1 MNPEAL
7 QYSFDLFSKDG
18 YSGSI
23 EDYKSLI
30 STNDEALN
38 YSFNLFEK
46 DGYSGDLNSFKDI
59 TIGTD
64 EIKEPVIEGI
74 NTQEVEVEKE
84 LFNWKPSLSAEEY
97 EALPLMDKERANWEK
112 FKEIE
117 LNKQKE
123 EVVKSDVEA
132 DTKAFSSIEDIPEY
146 KGLSQDTTIDVDK
159 DGLYNIFIE
168 DENTVTKT
176 PIIGGSST
184 MAGGFG
190 SSVAQNKRKANKEDM
205 EVLLPTMDA
214 LQKEAFKN
222 LQDYGFSNK
231 NALGADTYTI
241 STEQH
246 AIIKN
251 RIYDKFVEKSGIPI
265 DKGSFDFLYNET
277 IVDNKDQVER
287 DYKSNRIR
295 PESTEVSP
303 EFKEMFVLEADKGK
317 SEVEL
322 TSDSLKAKQFE
333 ITKELNN
340 INNVLIPQAINRTVD
355 KDESSTKRNRQL
367 DDLNKRK
374 IELENDYKDLDKAIE
389 QNATSTKVI
398 GGWMPGD
405 PLSFQ
410 GKPRTYKKINEELNS
425 KFFNMQ
431 GRSEEST
438 KKLNKVSQNV
448 ENTAGVRA
456 QNLINENPALSQRE
470 AVEQLFNDELL
481 YLQQF
486 EADGRNSFVNLKFG
500 KAQLSGGNPM
510 GAKVLRALDANG
522 LKKNIDNSG
531 NIKISLYDLRAAGI
545 DSRNFEGYFD
555 ELANL
560 ISDKDLNAVKMY
572 NEEVDEV
579 TVAARTF
586 RNLAINNVDVGAIEK
601 PNGFVNLLQTGAVA
615 TLETLGMSKGEAEEF
630 LTGTTGGT
638 ARTQIDNLDRAIKTA
653 NNTPEIQASMGG
665 KIDLTEDQKENI
677 SMSMTEEV
685 TSGIG
690 GFVPDLMILGATGG
704 VMNAMGYAKLIS
716 KMSPMARFITGAVV
730 EEAKMQTILD
740 MKPGGGATFYTL
752 GAATSG
758 IGFKK
763 KFAWLDPLFQKVI
776 KAGPVGAIS
785 AEGAGV
791 AELAYES
798 FMGDKNFK
806 AEFDEM
812 YKDFSTVSRRAIV
825 NSMVFGLTGFTHVK
839 RGDFMTTQRKYEL
852 VSELKNEVNN
862 LMGQKLDF
870 VDGFSSELKVDKDGV
885 VIPDALKPKKQFKD
899 LSPKDQKKFA
909 EYTQRIQTLNQ
920 QIQAET
926 MYHKLDPNSK
936 NFEKDFDK
944 MITEPMNRAMKA
956 LVPNFEGVKVKFGRR
971 SDPKTPMFKKNFDSA
986 GNTAQYNPK
995 TKEMFFDLDAYT
1007 AGKPPHEF
1015 THVALN
1021 AYLEANPGMKLNFTK
1036 NLGKVFEGF
1045 DFGEFEGTELAKRIK
1060 ERYNIDLRTWK
1071 GKNLA
1076 AEEYL
1081 AFMGEFLADPK
1092 VYYSNPDLAST
1103 FMNQVRLEV
1112 KDFLVEAG
1120 LKTPNVKTAKDVVQL
1135 LGMIGEKTRMGG
1147 SFEVKMQ
1154 TLAKLDE
1161 IDVIGAE
1168 LVKANREAESKKVAS
1183 KDLTK
1188 ETEVVEEKVVVSKSN
1203 KEIADR
1209 NTEIEKKIIKAGD
1222 TRVRDI
1228 KDQELS
1234 AEIKKELSEN
1244 NIGKARQLANQA
1256 AKSAGAMALEP
1267 SKRVSAEE
1275 FRSGYEEQLA
1285 RLIETYKPVVDG
1297 KRIPFGAYMQKN
1309 LKRRYGQILQQAKR
1323 GKFEGQEKRLGQ
1335 ERAEGEKEFDIKSEE
1350 ATPEEAIIASEER
1363 KAKVTPKSKVTRDFP
1378 EIFTEDLKN
1387 EIDKGL
1393 LEIFEGEIPGVETKE
1408 FKSFITEASRGKL
1421 TNKVKKALGAG
1432 KNYEFSIKKM
1442 AEKMK
1447 ETLDPRFFVRLESQT
1462 KPENRIFTKP
1472 PRRLTKQAEI
1482 DAAMLNDKVY
1492 VENTAQGV
1500 NIYEFK
1506 DFTPKQLSDYILAPT
1521 ISPTTGAKS
1530 GLRGTRKTAFAEGLV
1545 DRLTRDATP
1554 QNLKRIGKEPR
1565 EIAEISKKMQVD
1577 PSTVMASK
1585 NISKKLENIAEDKI
1599 KNFAKSAKEILESA
1613 NIKRL
1618 KFITEEGKE
1627 VEETTR
1633 IMKNFIEDILPK
1645 YLPVR
1650 KIMNSGALSN
1660 FGDRGVGNPLLGSL
1674 RKLFNIK
1681 GTRNESHNLS
1691 KEQINAVD
1699 QMATG
1704 MGKFWDKIIKRNNPK
1719 YFESKEFQKEI
1730 KDNYDGFDLMID
1742 GLDRMIKAENY
1753 NPEVIQAIEAFFRN
1767 SSNSSTHPLRMASH
1781 ASGYEIYWKSSR
1793 RPEREHVLP
1802 ANQLGEIAFRTILDP
1817 KADTK
1822 ILKKLVKDN
1831 YFQILIN
1838 KFNDGKI
1845 GAAGYKAK
1853 MPEGYW
1859 ESWQEAIK
1867 TGDINKAWSVWSRY
1881 FNEKVNKQSA
1891 IINGKE
1897 TFGMNPNELIVV
1909 NKKGK
1914 LESLSDQLLI
1924 GEKEFGKDVL
1934 NPEIIAKQQEL
1945 IGKWSTRQ
1953 KGFLK
1958 PEQLREKLA
1967 VELDMLNAKRDAT
1980 LESMK
1985 VISEIKDPIFNMP
1998 EKMTNKMLVDKANTF
2013 DKALMASRILD
2024 KKIKKARVFDFDDT
2038 VARTNSKVFAERDGK
2053 RKVLTAEQFAEQ
2065 GKELVDAGW
2074 VMDFTDFNRVVEG
2087 KKGPLF
2093 ELMKKM
2099 KEAAG
2104 DRDMFILT
2112 ARAPESAPAIKEF
2125 LDAMGIN
2132 IPLENI
2138 TGLGNSTGRAKADW
2152 LVDKASEGYND
2163 FYFADDAPQNVK
2175 AVRDALEVLDVKSKT
2190 QQAYASKDLSRD
2202 FNNLIEEST
2211 GIGAEKV
2218 FSDVK
2223 AQVRGAKA
2231 KRQRFFIPPSAE
2243 DMLGLVYTTL
2253 GKGKKGEAHLKFYQE
2268 NLFDPYTRAM
2278 ENLSTDRV
2286 NLMADFKA
2294 LKKEL
2299 DVPKDLTKKTESGFT
2314 NEQAVRVHL
2323 WNKMGEKI
2331 PGLSKS
2337 DLKELNDIVEKNP
2350 KLQAFADQ
2358 ILSITKGDGYSVP
2371 KESWAVGTITTD
2383 LIDVLNTKKRG
2394 KYLET
2399 WKQNKDLIYSKE
2411 NLNKLEAAYGPKY
2424 RAALE
2429 NSLRRMES
2437 GSNRLGGGN
2446 RLSNQVLDYINNST
2460 GAIMFFNARSAVLQT
2475 ISAANFI
2482 NWGFNNPFR
2491 AGKAFA
2497 NQPQY
2502 WKDFVELMN
2511 SDYLKDRRNGLKLN
2525 INESEIANA
2534 AKTSGNKAKAALNY
2548 ILEKGYLPTK
2558 YADSFAI
2565 ASGGATFYRNRIN
2578 DLIKNEGKTEAE
2590 AKEIAMKEFRQVSEM
2605 SQQSSDPSK
2614 ISQQQSSDLGRVVLQ
2629 FANTPMQYA
2638 RIQKRA
2644 VQDIVNG
2651 RGDLKTN
2658 ISKIA
2663 YYGFLQNMLFNGL
2676 QQAVTSLGFGD
2687 EEMTDAEEKKLTRA
2701 VNGMLDSSL
2710 RGLGMAGVTA
2720 QVLKNLGIDIYDR
2733 SKRDRPEFTDS
2744 YKKLL
2749 EFSPA
2754 IKSKLGKF
2762 QSAAYP
2768 FDSKKR
2774 RAEVFEKGFSLDNPA
2789 YESMAKVITGTTNL
2803 PLDRLYSKINNLSA
2817 AMDED
2822 TETWQSIA
2830 MVLGWP
2836 EWQIKGKQNYVE
2848 APKTEEE
2855 KIKIK
2860 EERSKTRVKEA
2871 KGSTDYKTLKKLNKK
2886 EQIEM
2891 LIKLGYPKGKLR
2903 RSNFKEAEL
2912 IEEIIKRNK
2921 KKEQKNTGH
2930 HTQSSCNQKG
2940 EVVMTS
2946 PFYI

>member
-1 MNPEAL
+1 MSEFIPPVGAIVSEDKQLDFIPPTDAIV
-7 QYSFDLFSKDG
+7 SDG
-18 YSGSI
+18 
-23 EDYKSLI
+23 E
-30 STNDEALN
+30 
-38 YSFNLFEK
+38 
-46 DGYSGDLNSFKDI
+46 
-59 TIGTD
+59 
-64 EIKEPVIEGI
+64 EIKTEDVELVGEVVPTKEEITSEIEAFDW
-74 NTQEVEVEKE
+74 Q
-84 LFNWKPSLSAEEY
+84 PSMSAKEY

-117 LNKQKE
+117 FNKQKTNTLNIT
-123 EVVKSDVEA
+123 EA
-132 DTKAFSSIEDIPEY
+132 DVTADTDAFSSLEDIPEY
-146 KGLSQDTTIDVDK
+146 KGLSQVTTIKADE
-159 DGLYNIFIE
+159 DGFYNIFIE
-168 DENTVTKT
+168 DVATTIST
-176 PIIGGSST
+176 PSFPGEPSFTSDNKVI
-184 MAGGFG
+184 
-190 SSVAQNKRKANKEDM
+190 NKRKANKEDM
-205 EVLLPTMDA
+205 EVLLPVMDA
-214 LQKEAFKN
+214 LQKEAFIN
-222 LQDYGFSNK
+222 LQDYGFSNE
-231 NALGADTYTI
+231 NALGADTYNI

-246 AIIKN
+246 AIIKDS
-251 RIYDKFVEKSGIPI
+251 IYDKFVEKAGIPI

-277 IVDNKDQVER
+277 IADNKDQVER

-303 EFKEMFVLEADKGK
+303 EFKKIFTVEADKGK

-340 INNVLIPQAINRTVD
+340 INNVLIPQAVNRTVD

-367 DDLNKRK
+367 NDLNKRK

-410 GKPRTYKKINEELNS
+410 GKPRTYKEINEELNS

-438 KKLNKVSQNV
+438 KKLNKVSQDV

-486 EADGRNSFVNLKFG
+486 EADGRNSFVDLKFTPQ
-500 KAQLSGGNPM
+500 QLSGGNPM
-510 GAKVLRALDANG
+510 GAKVLRALDANR
-522 LKKNIDNSG
+522 LKKNIDDSG
-531 NIKISLYDLRAAGI
+531 NINISLYDLRAAGI

-601 PNGFVNLLQTGAVA
+601 PDGFVNLLQTGTVA
-615 TLETLGMSKGEAEEF
+615 TLETLGMNKGEAEEF
-630 LTGTTGGT
+630 LTGTTKGT

-665 KIDLTEDQKENI
+665 KIELTEDQKENI

-716 KMSPMARFITGAVV
+716 KMSPMAEFITGAVV
-730 EEAKMQTILD
+730 EEAKMQTILN

-752 GAATSG
+752 GAATGG
-758 IGFKK
+758 IKLKGA
-763 KFAWLDPLFQKVI
+763 FAWLNPFFQKVI
-776 KAGPVGAIS
+776 KAGPIGAIS

-839 RGDFMTTQRKYEL
+839 RGDFMTTQRKYE
-852 VSELKNEVNN
+852 VISELKNEVNN

-920 QIQAET
+920 EIQAQT
-926 MYHKLDPNSK
+926 MHHKLDPNSK

-944 MITEPMNRAMKA
+944 MITEPMNRAMKS

-1147 SFEVKMQ
+1147 RFEVKMQ

-1168 LVKANREAESKKVAS
+1168 LVKANREAEGKKVAS
-1183 KDLTK
+1183 KDLTEDIKVTDLKANVKSISK
-1188 ETEVVEEKVVVSKSN
+1188 ENVNKAKKTVQKLVEKADGDIDKNLTKTEKDIFN
-1203 KEIADR
+1203 KEIEFMSLDALGFRKDIGIPGKVKIPASEAISYANQFLPGILR
-1209 NTEIEKKIIKAGD
+1209 RYKKTDASGKTRQFSTLFYSNIKPKRQAFYGKQEKLSELGKQERLGD
-1222 TRVRDI
+1222 VDAEGREKRDI
-1228 KDQELS
+1228 V
-1234 AEIKKELSEN
+1234 
-1244 NIGKARQLANQA
+1244 
-1256 AKSAGAMALEP
+1256 
-1267 SKRVSAEE
+1267 SK
-1275 FRSGYEEQLA
+1275 
-1285 RLIETYKPVVDG
+1285 
-1297 KRIPFGAYMQKN
+1297 
-1309 LKRRYGQILQQAKR
+1309 
-1323 GKFEGQEKRLGQ
+1323 
-1335 ERAEGEKEFDIKSEE
+1335 E

-1442 AEKMK
+1442 AGKMK

-1462 KPENRIFTKP
+1462 KPENRVFTKP

-1482 DAAMLNDKVY
+1482 DAAMLNDRVY

-1554 QNLKRIGKEPR
+1554 QNLKRIGKETG

-1577 PSTVMASK
+1577 PSTIMASK
-1585 NISKKLENIAEDKI
+1585 DISRKLENISEKPI
-1599 KNFAKSAKEILESA
+1599 GNFAISAKKILKDAGIE
-1613 NIKRL
+1613 RL
-1618 KFITEEGKE
+1618 KFVTEEGKSIP
-1627 VEETTR
+1627 ETDR
-1633 IMKNFIEDILPK
+1633 IMGNFIENILPK
-1645 YLPVR
+1645 YLPIR
-1650 KIMNSGALSN
+1650 KIMGSGAISN
-1660 FGDRGVGNPLLGSL
+1660 YGEKAVGSITKGSIREKAVKKGRG
-1674 RKLFNIK
+1674 
-1681 GTRNESHNLS
+1681 NESHNMT
-1691 KEQINAVD
+1691 KKQIDAVNKS
-1699 QMATG
+1699 AEG
-1704 MGKFWDKIIKRNNPK
+1704 NGKYWDKVIKQSNIK
-1719 YFESKEFQKEI
+1719 YFESKEFQKEF
-1730 KDNYDGFDLMID
+1730 KDNYDGFDLVVD
-1742 GLDRMIKAENY
+1742 GLDKMIKAEKY
-1753 NPEVIQAIEAFFRN
+1753 NPEVIKAVEAFFRM
-1767 SSNSSTHPLRMASH
+1767 SSNSSSHPLRMSSM

-1793 RPEREHVLP
+1793 GPEREHVLP

-1881 FNEKVNKQSA
+1881 FNEKVNVKSA

-1914 LESLSDQLLI
+1914 LESLADQLLI
-1924 GEKEFGKDVL
+1924 GKKEFGRDVL

-1953 KGFLK
+1953 EGFSK

-1967 VELDMLNAKRDAT
+1967 IELDMLNSKRDAT

-1998 EKMTNKMLVDKANTF
+1998 EKITNKMLVEKTIVF
-2013 DKALMASRILD
+2013 DKALRLGNERS
-2024 KKIKKARVFDFDDT
+2024 KTIKKARVFDFDDT
-2038 VARTNSKVFAERDGK
+2038 IAKSKSKVFAERDGK
-2053 RKVLTAEQFAEQ
+2053 RKTLNAEQFAKQ
-2065 GKELVDAGW
+2065 GEELISEGW
-2074 VMDFTDFNRVVEG
+2074 KMDFTDFNKVVEG

-2093 ELMKKM
+2093 DLIKTM
-2099 KEAAG
+2099 KEAKG
-2104 DRDMFILT
+2104 ERDIFILT
-2112 ARAPESAPAIKEF
+2112 ARAPESQKAIYEF
-2125 LDAMGIN
+2125 MKAMGVE

-2138 TGLGNSTGRAKADW
+2138 TGLGRSEGKAKADW
-2152 LVDKASEGYND
+2152 IVGKASEGYND
-2163 FYFADDAPQNVK
+2163 FFFADDAKSNIK
-2175 AVRDALEVLDVKSKT
+2175 AVRDVLEQLDVKSQV

-2202 FNNLIEEST
+2202 FNNIIEEST

-2286 NLMADFKA
+2286 NLMSDFKA

-2299 DVPKDLTKKTESGFT
+2299 DVPKDLSKKTESGFT

-2323 WNKMGEKI
+2323 WNKMGETI

-2337 DLKELNDIVEKNP
+2337 DLKELNDIVEKSP

-2358 ILSITKGDGYSVP
+2358 ILSITKGDGYSTP

-2411 NLNKLEAAYGPKY
+2411 NLNKLETAYGPKY
-2424 RAALE
+2424 RTAIE

-2482 NWGFNNPFR
+2482 NWGFNNPYK

-2502 WKDFVELMN
+2502 WKDFTELMN

-2558 YADSFAI
+2558 FADSFAI

-2644 VQDIVNG
+2644 VQDIANG

-2658 ISKIA
+2658 ISKVI

-2687 EEMTDAEEKKLTRA
+2687 EEMTDAEEKKLKMA
-2701 VNGMLDSSL
+2701 ANGMLDSSL
-2710 RGLGMAGVTA
+2710 RGLGMAGVTV

-2774 RAEVFEKGFSLDNPA
+2774 RDEVFEKGFSLDNPA

-2803 PLDRLYSKINNLSA
+2803 PLDRLYSKVNNLSA
-2817 AMDED
+2817 AMDEEN
-2822 TETWQSIA
+2822 ETWQSIA

-2848 APKTEEE
+2848 AS
-2855 KIKIK
+2855 
-2860 EERSKTRVKEA
+2860 SKR
-2871 KGSTDYKTLKKLNKK
+2871 
-2886 EQIEM
+2886 
-2891 LIKLGYPKGKLR
+2891 
-2903 RSNFKEAEL
+2903 
-2912 IEEIIKRNK
+2912 
-2921 KKEQKNTGH
+2921 KNT
-2930 HTQSSCNQKG
+2930 SSFG
-2940 EVVMTS
+2940 GS
-2946 PFYI
+2946 SFSGSSF

>member
-1 MNPEAL
+1 MSEFIPPAGAIVSEDKQLDFIPPTDAIV
-7 QYSFDLFSKDG
+7 SDG
-18 YSGSI
+18 
-23 EDYKSLI
+23 E
-30 STNDEALN
+30 
-38 YSFNLFEK
+38 
-46 DGYSGDLNSFKDI
+46 
-59 TIGTD
+59 
-64 EIKEPVIEGI
+64 EIKTDDVELVGEVVPTKEEITSEIEAFDW
-74 NTQEVEVEKE
+74 Q
-84 LFNWKPSLSAEEY
+84 PSMSAKEY

-117 LNKQKE
+117 LKKQE
-123 EVVKSDVEA
+123 IEIVEPDVTA
-132 DTKAFSSIEDIPEY
+132 DTDAFSSLEDIPEY
-146 KGLSQDTTIDVDK
+146 KGLSQDVLNLDVDE
-159 DGLYNIFIE
+159 DGLYDVFIE
-168 DENTVTKT
+168 DENTIINT

-184 MAGGFG
+184 MVGGFG
-190 SSVAQNKRKANKEDM
+190 SSVTQNKRKANKEEM
-205 EVLLPTMDA
+205 EVLLPVMDA

-222 LQDYGFSNK
+222 LQDYGFSNE
-231 NALGADTYTI
+231 NALGSDTYTI

-246 AIIKN
+246 AII
-251 RIYDKFVEKSGIPI
+251 RDSIYDKFVEKAGIPI

-303 EFKEMFVLEADKGK
+303 EFKEIFVLEADKGK

-389 QNATSTKVI
+389 KNATSTKVV

-410 GKPRTYKKINEELNS
+410 GKPRTYKEINEELNS

-438 KKLNKVSQNV
+438 KKLNKVSQDV

-486 EADGRNSFVNLKFG
+486 EADGRNSFVNLKFTPQ
-500 KAQLSGGNPM
+500 QLSGGNPM

-522 LKKNIDNSG
+522 LKDNIDNNG
-531 NIKISLYDLRAAGI
+531 NINISLYDLRAAGV

-601 PNGFVNLLQTGAVA
+601 PDAGINLLQTGGVA
-615 TLETLGMSKGEAEEF
+615 ILETLGMNKSEAEEF
-630 LTGTTGGT
+630 LTGTTEGT

-665 KIDLTEDQKENI
+665 KIELTEDQKENI

-763 KFAWLDPLFQKVI
+763 RFKWLDPLFQKVI
-776 KAGPVGAIS
+776 KAGPIGAIS
-785 AEGAGV
+785 AEGAGI

-812 YKDFSTVSRRAIV
+812 YKDFDTAFRRGIV

-909 EYTQRIQTLNQ
+909 EYTQRIQSLNQ
-920 QIQAET
+920 QIQVET

-936 NFEKDFDK
+936 NFEQDFDK

-986 GNTAQYNPK
+986 ENTAQYNPK

-1045 DFGEFEGTELAKRIK
+1045 NFGEYEGTELAKRIK

-1092 VYYSNPDLAST
+1092 VYYTNPDLAST
-1103 FMNQVRLEV
+1103 FMNEVRLEV

-1135 LGMIGEKTRMGG
+1135 LGRIGSETRMGG
-1147 SFEVKMQ
+1147 RFEVKMQ

-1168 LVKANREAESKKVAS
+1168 LVKANREAEGKKVAS

-1188 ETEVVEEKVVVSKSN
+1188 EAVVSKSN

-1222 TRVRDI
+1222 SRVRDI

-1335 ERAEGEKEFDIKSEE
+1335 DRAEGEKEFDIKSEE
-1350 ATPEEAIIASEER
+1350 ATPEEAIIASEEG

-1393 LEIFEGEIPGVETKE
+1393 LEIFEGELPGVETKE

-1472 PRRLTKQAEI
+1472 PRRLTKQSEI
-1482 DAAMLNDKVY
+1482 DAAMLSDRVY

-1554 QNLKRIGKEPR
+1554 QNLKRIGKETG

-1577 PSTVMASK
+1577 PSTTMAS
-1585 NISKKLENIAEDKI
+1585 I
-1599 KNFAKSAKEILESA
+1599 
-1613 NIKRL
+1613 
-1618 KFITEEGKE
+1618 
-1627 VEETTR
+1627 
-1633 IMKNFIEDILPK
+1633 
-1645 YLPVR
+1645 
-1650 KIMNSGALSN
+1650 
-1660 FGDRGVGNPLLGSL
+1660 
-1674 RKLFNIK
+1674 
-1681 GTRNESHNLS
+1681 
-1691 KEQINAVD
+1691 
-1699 QMATG
+1699 
-1704 MGKFWDKIIKRNNPK
+1704 
-1719 YFESKEFQKEI
+1719 
-1730 KDNYDGFDLMID
+1730 
-1742 GLDRMIKAENY
+1742 
-1753 NPEVIQAIEAFFRN
+1753 
-1767 SSNSSTHPLRMASH
+1767 
-1781 ASGYEIYWKSSR
+1781 
-1793 RPEREHVLP
+1793 
-1802 ANQLGEIAFRTILDP
+1802 
-1817 KADTK
+1817 
-1822 ILKKLVKDN
+1822 
-1831 YFQILIN
+1831 
-1838 KFNDGKI
+1838 
-1845 GAAGYKAK
+1845 
-1853 MPEGYW
+1853 
-1859 ESWQEAIK
+1859 
-1867 TGDINKAWSVWSRY
+1867 
-1881 FNEKVNKQSA
+1881 
-1891 IINGKE
+1891 
-1897 TFGMNPNELIVV
+1897 
-1909 NKKGK
+1909 
-1914 LESLSDQLLI
+1914 
-1924 GEKEFGKDVL
+1924 
-1934 NPEIIAKQQEL
+1934 
-1945 IGKWSTRQ
+1945 
-1953 KGFLK
+1953 
-1958 PEQLREKLA
+1958 
-1967 VELDMLNAKRDAT
+1967 
-1980 LESMK
+1980 
-1985 VISEIKDPIFNMP
+1985 
-1998 EKMTNKMLVDKANTF
+1998 
-2013 DKALMASRILD
+2013 
-2024 KKIKKARVFDFDDT
+2024 
-2038 VARTNSKVFAERDGK
+2038 
-2053 RKVLTAEQFAEQ
+2053 
-2065 GKELVDAGW
+2065 
-2074 VMDFTDFNRVVEG
+2074 
-2087 KKGPLF
+2087 
-2093 ELMKKM
+2093 
-2099 KEAAG
+2099 
-2104 DRDMFILT
+2104 
-2112 ARAPESAPAIKEF
+2112 
-2125 LDAMGIN
+2125 
-2132 IPLENI
+2132 
-2138 TGLGNSTGRAKADW
+2138 
-2152 LVDKASEGYND
+2152 
-2163 FYFADDAPQNVK
+2163 
-2175 AVRDALEVLDVKSKT
+2175 
-2190 QQAYASKDLSRD
+2190 
-2202 FNNLIEEST
+2202 
-2211 GIGAEKV
+2211 
-2218 FSDVK
+2218 
-2223 AQVRGAKA
+2223 
-2231 KRQRFFIPPSAE
+2231 
-2243 DMLGLVYTTL
+2243 
-2253 GKGKKGEAHLKFYQE
+2253 
-2268 NLFDPYTRAM
+2268 
-2278 ENLSTDRV
+2278 
-2286 NLMADFKA
+2286 
-2294 LKKEL
+2294 
-2299 DVPKDLTKKTESGFT
+2299 DLTKS
-2314 NEQAVRVHL
+2314 
-2323 WNKMGEKI
+2323 
-2331 PGLSKS
+2331 
-2337 DLKELNDIVEKNP
+2337 
-2350 KLQAFADQ
+2350 
-2358 ILSITKGDGYSVP
+2358 
-2371 KESWAVGTITTD
+2371 
-2383 LIDVLNTKKRG
+2383 
-2394 KYLET
+2394 
-2399 WKQNKDLIYSKE
+2399 
-2411 NLNKLEAAYGPKY
+2411 
-2424 RAALE
+2424 
-2429 NSLRRMES
+2429 
-2437 GSNRLGGGN
+2437 
-2446 RLSNQVLDYINNST
+2446 
-2460 GAIMFFNARSAVLQT
+2460 
-2475 ISAANFI
+2475 
-2482 NWGFNNPFR
+2482 
-2491 AGKAFA
+2491 
-2497 NQPQY
+2497 
-2502 WKDFVELMN
+2502 
-2511 SDYLKDRRNGLKLN
+2511 
-2525 INESEIANA
+2525 
-2534 AKTSGNKAKAALNY
+2534 
-2548 ILEKGYLPTK
+2548 LEKAYK
-2558 YADSFAI
+2558 Q
-2565 ASGGATFYRNRIN
+2565 
-2578 DLIKNEGKTEAE
+2578 IKN
-2590 AKEIAMKEFRQVSEM
+2590 
-2605 SQQSSDPSK
+2605 
-2614 ISQQQSSDLGRVVLQ
+2614 
-2629 FANTPMQYA
+2629 
-2638 RIQKRA
+2638 
-2644 VQDIVNG
+2644 
-2651 RGDLKTN
+2651 
-2658 ISKIA
+2658 
-2663 YYGFLQNMLFNGL
+2663 
-2676 QQAVTSLGFGD
+2676 
-2687 EEMTDAEEKKLTRA
+2687 
-2701 VNGMLDSSL
+2701 
-2710 RGLGMAGVTA
+2710 
-2720 QVLKNLGIDIYDR
+2720 
-2733 SKRDRPEFTDS
+2733 
-2744 YKKLL
+2744 
-2749 EFSPA
+2749 
-2754 IKSKLGKF
+2754 
-2762 QSAAYP
+2762 
-2768 FDSKKR
+2768 
-2774 RAEVFEKGFSLDNPA
+2774 
-2789 YESMAKVITGTTNL
+2789 TG
-2803 PLDRLYSKINNLSA
+2803 
-2817 AMDED
+2817 
-2822 TETWQSIA
+2822 
-2830 MVLGWP
+2830 
-2836 EWQIKGKQNYVE
+2836 
-2848 APKTEEE
+2848 
-2855 KIKIK
+2855 
-2860 EERSKTRVKEA
+2860 
-2871 KGSTDYKTLKKLNKK
+2871 KLNKK
-2886 EQIEM
+2886 ELLKGITKEWEIKAIED
-2891 LIKLGYPKGKLR
+2891 LNESRFKVAIDNDIIKLSDLKKLTQLDLEGDLRFFNEAALETIALKEDISIPKARERYMG
-2903 RSNFKEAEL
+2903 
-2912 IEEIIKRNK
+2912 EEISLRLR
-2921 KKEQKNTGH
+2921 ETR
-2930 HTQSSCNQKG
+2930 HTLWGCG
-2940 EVVMTS
+2940 MRFTAV
-2946 PFYI
+2946 

>member
-1 MNPEAL
+1 MTPEEKLTVEEFAQVIRNKYNDYNDVEDSVL
-7 QYSFDLFSKDG
+7 VNKILEKYPYYSERVETP
-18 YSGSI
+18 I
-23 EDYKSLI
+23 I
-30 STNDEALN
+30 
-38 YSFNLFEK
+38 
-46 DGYSGDLNSFKDI
+46 KDI
-59 TIGTD
+59 EKTEVVAEDAVSVGEVVPTKE
-64 EIKEPVIEGI
+64 EITSEIEAFDW
-74 NTQEVEVEKE
+74 Q
-84 LFNWKPSLSAEEY
+84 PSMSAKEY

-117 LNKQKE
+117 LKKQE
-123 EVVKSDVEA
+123 IEIVESDVTA
-132 DTKAFSSIEDIPEY
+132 DTDAFSSLEDIPKYE
-146 KGLSQDTTIDVDK
+146 GLTQDTTIEVDK
-159 DGLYNIFIE
+159 DGLYDVFIE
-168 DENTVTKT
+168 DENTTTNT
-176 PIIGGSST
+176 PIVGGSST
-184 MAGGFG
+184 MVGGFG
-190 SSVAQNKRKANKEDM
+190 SSVAQNKRKANKDDM

-214 LQKEAFKN
+214 LQKKAFKN
-222 LQDYGFSNK
+222 LQDYGFSNE
-231 NALGADTYTI
+231 NALGADNYTI

-246 AIIKN
+246 AIIKDS
-251 RIYDKFVEKSGIPI
+251 IYDKFVEKAGIPI
-265 DKGSFDFLYNET
+265 TKSSFDFLYNKT

-333 ITKELNN
+333 ITKELNK
-340 INNVLIPQAINRTVD
+340 INNVLIPQAINRAVD

-367 DDLNKRK
+367 DDLNNRK

-410 GKPRTYKKINEELNS
+410 GKPRTYKEINEELNS

-431 GRSEEST
+431 GRSKEST
-438 KKLNKVSQNV
+438 KKLNKVSQDV

-486 EADGRNSFVNLKFG
+486 EADGRNSFVNLKFEP
-500 KAQLSGGNPM
+500 AQLSGGNPM

-522 LKKNIDNSG
+522 LKDNIDNNG
-531 NIKISLYDLRAAGI
+531 NINISLYDLRAAGI

-601 PNGFVNLLQTGAVA
+601 PDAGINLLQTGGVA
-615 TLETLGMSKGEAEEF
+615 ILETLGMDKGEAEEF
-630 LTGTTGGT
+630 LTGTTEGT

-665 KIDLTEDQKENI
+665 KIELTEDQKENI
-677 SMSMTEEV
+677 STSMTEEV

-763 KFAWLDPLFQKVI
+763 KFKWLDPLFQKVV
-776 KAGPVGAIS
+776 KAGPIGAIS

-806 AEFDEM
+806 DEFDEM

-839 RGDFMTTQRKYEL
+839 RSDFMTTQRKYEV

-870 VDGFSSELKVDKDGV
+870 VDGPSSELKLDKDGV

-936 NFEKDFDK
+936 NFEQDFDK
-944 MITEPMNRAMKA
+944 MITEPMNRAMKT

-986 GNTAQYNPK
+986 ENTAQYNPK

-1045 DFGEFEGTELAKRIK
+1045 DFGEYEGTELAKRIK

-1147 SFEVKMQ
+1147 RFEVKMQ

-1168 LVKANREAESKKVAS
+1168 LVKANREAEGKKVAS

-1188 ETEVVEEKVVVSKSN
+1188 ETEVVEEKVTVISKDSKKASN
-1203 KEIADR
+1203 KNKD
-1209 NTEIEKKIIKAGD
+1209 IEKKVIDQGSGQLRIREIKDPKFKKQIKEELTDNNKTMIEVRARRAANNPRIKAL
-1222 TRVRDI
+1222 
-1228 KDQELS
+1228 QE
-1234 AEIKKELSEN
+1234 
-1244 NIGKARQLANQA
+1244 
-1256 AKSAGAMALEP
+1256 
-1267 SKRVSAEE
+1267 SKRVSEDQ
-1275 FRSGYEEQLA
+1275 FKSGFNEVFSEYLE
-1285 RLIETYKPVVDG
+1285 RYKPIVDG
-1297 KRIPFGAYMQKN
+1297 KRIPFGAYMNKALTFQFN
-1309 LKRRYGQILQQAKR
+1309 NILKQAKR
-1323 GKFEGQEKRLGQ
+1323 GQFEGPEVRLQ
-1335 ERAEGEKEFDIKSEE
+1335 QPTKEGEIRFDTESKDLN
-1350 ATPEEAIIASEER
+1350 PEDALIASEEG

-1387 EIDKGL
+1387 EIDISL
-1393 LEIFEGEIPGVETKE
+1393 LKIFTGDIPGVESKE
-1408 FKSFITEASRGKL
+1408 FKSFITGAARGEL
-1421 TNKVKKALGAG
+1421 TNKIKKALGGG
-1432 KNYEFSIKKM
+1432 KNYEFSVKKM

-1447 ETLDPRFFVRLESQT
+1447 ETLDPRFFVRLESQ
-1462 KPENRIFTKP
+1462 KNPENRIFTKP
-1472 PRRLTKQAEI
+1472 PVRLTKNTDIIKA
-1482 DAAMLNDKVY
+1482 LLKDKVY
-1492 VENTAQGV
+1492 VENLEQGA

-1521 ISPTTGAKS
+1521 INPKTGAKS

-1554 QNLKRIGKEPR
+1554 QNLKRIGKETG

-1577 PSTVMASK
+1577 PSTIMASK
-1585 NISKKLENIAEDKI
+1585 DLTVDFIKRTGLKDYNLEKLEKD
-1599 KNFAKSAKEILESA
+1599 
-1613 NIKRL
+1613 L
-1618 KFITEEGKE
+1618 KLITSGKKVVLPKE
-1627 VEETTR
+1627 VE
-1633 IMKNFIEDILPK
+1633 NFLIDYNRKSMRAASQTNPTFKSEVKKLKDLEFKGEKINPEEILIDEIGKGVWSQTKKDGKKIYEEYDLGRIEDQLEMALDFASVFPKDFLTGSNLLQTFWMGTRTTADRVKTIAEGTSETPK
-1645 YLPVR
+1645 Y
-1650 KIMNSGALSN
+1650 
-1660 FGDRGVGNPLLGSL
+1660 
-1674 RKLFNIK
+1674 IK
-1681 GTRNESHNLS
+1681 GTKIEIGEVKSVQDQYKKIKKAQGSGKESKFFKNLLTNFKKEGVQKSALKKAMEKASTDAEKIEILQKAINKGDNKLKSDLYYAIESAKQEWVYSSKDKNEFIKRARFIYQGASSNTNLILGS
-1691 KEQINAVD
+1691 ARQFVPIEAVYFKPGEKFSFEKLKLEHLKSSLKQSMDAATAVIEGRFIDQGRDIMSDYKGIISEKKYLDIIDKIGGTTNTSGLARMTADLNNLKNYRTVESGFKE
-1699 QMATG
+1699 TLY
-1704 MGKFWDKIIKRNNPK
+1704 DKIIK
-1719 YFESKEFQKEI
+1719 ETAKEI
-1730 KDNYDGFDLMID
+1730 NEKSSELENSFISDLVAKYIAEPTPSNEIILKSKIKDKVNLRK
-1742 GLDRMIKAENY
+1742 LK
-1753 NPEVIQAIEAFFRN
+1753 IQNKSVVEEA
-1767 SSNSSTHPLRMASH
+1767 SMASKDL
-1781 ASGYEIYWKSSR
+1781 AQSEMLNELNKR
-1793 RPEREHVLP
+1793 DK
-1802 ANQLGEIAFRTILDP
+1802 AFRLANERD
-1817 KADTK
+1817 
-1822 ILKKLVKDN
+1822 
-1831 YFQILIN
+1831 
-1838 KFNDGKI
+1838 
-1845 GAAGYKAK
+1845 
-1853 MPEGYW
+1853 
-1859 ESWQEAIK
+1859 K
-1867 TGDINKAWSVWSRY
+1867 T
-1881 FNEKVNKQSA
+1881 
-1891 IINGKE
+1891 
-1897 TFGMNPNELIVV
+1897 
-1909 NKKGK
+1909 
-1914 LESLSDQLLI
+1914 
-1924 GEKEFGKDVL
+1924 
-1934 NPEIIAKQQEL
+1934 
-1945 IGKWSTRQ
+1945 
-1953 KGFLK
+1953 
-1958 PEQLREKLA
+1958 
-1967 VELDMLNAKRDAT
+1967 
-1980 LESMK
+1980 
-1985 VISEIKDPIFNMP
+1985 
-1998 EKMTNKMLVDKANTF
+1998 
-2013 DKALMASRILD
+2013 
-2024 KKIKKARVFDFDDT
+2024 IKKARVFDFDDT
-2038 VARTNSKVFAERDGK
+2038 IARSKSKVFAERDGK
-2053 RKVLTAEQFAEQ
+2053 RKTLTAEEFAKQ
-2065 GKELVDAGW
+2065 GEELISEGW
-2074 VMDFTDFNRVVEG
+2074 KMDFTDFNKVVEG

-2093 ELMKKM
+2093 DLIKTM
-2099 KEAAG
+2099 KEAKG
-2104 DRDMFILT
+2104 ERDIFILT
-2112 ARAPESAPAIKEF
+2112 ARAPESQKAIYEF
-2125 LDAMGIN
+2125 MKAMGVE

-2138 TGLGNSTGRAKADW
+2138 TGLGKSSGQAKADW
-2152 LVDKASEGYND
+2152 IIDKASEGYND
-2163 FYFADDAPQNVK
+2163 FFFADDAKSNVK
-2175 AVRDALEVLDVKSKT
+2175 AVRDVLEQLDVKSQT

-2202 FNNLIEEST
+2202 FNDLIEEST
-2211 GIGAEKV
+2211 GIGAEKI

-2331 PGLSKS
+2331 PGLSKT
-2337 DLKELNDIVEKNP
+2337 DLKELNDIVKSNS
-2350 KLQAFADQ
+2350 KLEAFADQ
-2358 ILSITKGDGYSVP
+2358 ILSITKGDGYSTP
-2371 KESWAVGTITTD
+2371 KENWAIGTITTD

-2437 GSNRLGGGN
+2437 GSNRISGGN

-2482 NWGFNNPFR
+2482 NWGFNNPYK

-2502 WKDFVELMN
+2502 WKDFKELMN

-2558 YADSFAI
+2558 FADSFAI

-2644 VQDIVNG
+2644 AQDIANG

-2687 EEMTDAEEKKLTRA
+2687 EEMTDDEEKKLIKA
-2701 VNGMLDSSL
+2701 ANGMLDSSL
-2710 RGLGMAGVTA
+2710 RGLGMAGVTV

-2803 PLDRLYSKINNLSA
+2803 PLDRLYSKVNNLSA
-2817 AMDED
+2817 AMDE
-2822 TETWQSIA
+2822 ENEAWQSIA

-2848 APKTEEE
+2848 ST
-2855 KIKIK
+2855 
-2860 EERSKTRVKEA
+2860 EA
-2871 KGSTDYKTLKKLNKK
+2871 KKKNSSFGGSSFS
-2886 EQIEM
+2886 
-2891 LIKLGYPKGKLR
+2891 G
-2903 RSNFKEAEL
+2903 
-2912 IEEIIKRNK
+2912 
-2921 KKEQKNTGH
+2921 
-2930 HTQSSCNQKG
+2930 SS
-2940 EVVMTS
+2940 
-2946 PFYI
+2946 F

>member
-59 TIGTD
+59 TIGTG
-64 EIKEPVIEGI
+64 EIKEPV
-74 NTQEVEVEKE
+74 VEKE

-117 LNKQKE
+117 LNNQKE
-123 EVVKSDVEA
+123 EVVKSDVTA
-132 DTKAFSSIEDIPEY
+132 DTKAFSSLEDIPEY
-146 KGLSQDTTIDVDK
+146 EGLTQDTTLEVDK
-159 DGLYNIFIE
+159 DGLYDIFIE
-168 DENTVTKT
+168 DESASIYTDRGPGRYGQDFGV
-176 PIIGGSST
+176 ST
-184 MAGGFG
+184 
-190 SSVAQNKRKANKEDM
+190 SQNKRKANKEEM
-205 EVLLPTMDA
+205 EVLLPVMDA

-222 LQDYGFSNK
+222 LQDYGFSNE
-231 NALGADTYTI
+231 NALGSDTYTI

-246 AIIKN
+246 AIIKD
-251 RIYDKFVEKSGIPI
+251 RIYDKFVEKAGIPI

-303 EFKEMFVLEADKGK
+303 EFKELFVLEADKGK

-340 INNVLIPQAINRTVD
+340 INNVLIPQAVNRTVD

-374 IELENDYKDLDKAIE
+374 IELENDYKNLDKAIE

-410 GKPRTYKKINEELNS
+410 GKPRTYKEINEELNS

-438 KKLNKVSQNV
+438 KKLNKVSQDV

-470 AVEQLFNDELL
+470 AVEQLFNNELL

-486 EADGRNSFVNLKFG
+486 EADGRNSFVDLKFTPE
-500 KAQLSGGNPM
+500 QLSGGNPM

-522 LKKNIDNSG
+522 LKKNIDDSG
-531 NIKISLYDLRAAGI
+531 NINISLYDLRAAGI

-601 PNGFVNLLQTGAVA
+601 PDGFVNLLQTGAVA
-615 TLETLGMSKGEAEEF
+615 TLETLGMNKSEAEEF
-630 LTGTTGGT
+630 LTGTTEGT

-665 KIDLTEDQKENI
+665 KIELTEDQKENI

-758 IGFKK
+758 IKLKGA
-763 KFAWLDPLFQKVI
+763 FAWLDPLFQKVI
-776 KAGPVGAIS
+776 KAGPIGAIS

-839 RGDFMTTQRKYEL
+839 RGDFMTTQRKYE
-852 VSELKNEVNN
+852 VISELKNEVNN

-870 VDGFSSELKVDKDGV
+870 VDGFSSELKLDKDGV

-920 QIQAET
+920 EIQAQT
-926 MYHKLDPNSK
+926 MHHKLDPNSK

-956 LVPNFEGVKVKFGRR
+956 IVPNFEGVKVKFGRR

-1045 DFGEFEGTELAKRIK
+1045 NFGEFEGTELAKRIK

-1092 VYYSNPDLAST
+1092 VYYTNPDLAST

-1188 ETEVVEEKVVVSKSN
+1188 EPVVSKSN
-1203 KEIADR
+1203 KEIADA
-1209 NTEIEKKIIKAGD
+1209 NLNIEKEIKDKAKLPVGN
-1222 TRVRDI
+1222 RVRDI
-1228 KDQELS
+1228 KDPVLRQ
-1234 AEIKKELSEN
+1234 EIKDKLEEN
-1244 NIGKARQLANQA
+1244 NRGAVNAA
-1256 AKSAGAMALEP
+1256 AKKAANNPKILALEK
-1267 SKRVSAEE
+1267 SKRVSENE
-1275 FRSGYEEQLA
+1275 FKSGFNEQLA
-1285 RLIETYKPVVDG
+1285 KLIDTYKPVIEQNG
-1297 KRIPFGAYMQKN
+1297 KIKEVPFGAYMQKN
-1309 LKRRYGQILQQAKR
+1309 LKRRFNQILIQAKK
-1323 GKFEGQEKRLGQ
+1323 GEFKGQSKRLGQ
-1335 ERAEGEKEFDIKSEE
+1335 DKVEGEKEFDIKSEE
-1350 ATPEEAIIASEER
+1350 ATPEEALIASEER

-1421 TNKVKKALGAG
+1421 TSKVKKALGAG

-1554 QNLKRIGKEPR
+1554 QNLKRVGKEPR

-1577 PSTVMASK
+1577 PSTIMASK
-1585 NISKKLENIAEDKI
+1585 DLKRR
-1599 KNFAKSAKEILESA
+1599 AKELKAASKFTVNVDKDGLPLFTPNLVSNTRKEIVKTKSGEEYINPKDTGKTYRTRDFKQKLPKEIAAFEGETVLEGVVRLA
-1613 NIKRL
+1613 N
-1618 KFITEEGKE
+1618 E
-1627 VEETTR
+1627 
-1633 IMKNFIEDILPK
+1633 FIEKNPEFYGAIRDSTTAGVERGLLSTK
-1645 YLPVR
+1645 KVFDKLVDPVR
-1650 KIMNSGALSN
+1650 GTDQLGKRYPYTEKGGLARRKFLKDLKDPNYVKNQFKQTEN
-1660 FGDRGVGNPLLGSL
+1660 FLEF
-1674 RKLFNIK
+1674 FNRI
-1681 GTRNESHNLS
+1681 ESHL
-1691 KEQINAVD
+1691 KEKPNDAW
-1699 QMATG
+1699 
-1704 MGKFWDKIIKRNNPK
+1704 F
-1719 YFESKEFQKEI
+1719 
-1730 KDNYDGFDLMID
+1730 FD
-1742 GLDRMIKAENY
+1742 A
-1753 NPEVIQAIEAFFRN
+1753 
-1767 SSNSSTHPLRMASH
+1767 
-1781 ASGYEIYWKSSR
+1781 
-1793 RPEREHVLP
+1793 
-1802 ANQLGEIAFRTILDP
+1802 
-1817 KADTK
+1817 
-1822 ILKKLVKDN
+1822 LVKDAQN
-1831 YFQILIN
+1831 NQNAIFRYSAPIL
-1838 KFNDGKI
+1838 F
-1845 GAAGYKAK
+1845 
-1853 MPEGYW
+1853 MH
-1859 ESWQEAIK
+1859 
-1867 TGDINKAWSVWSRY
+1867 T
-1881 FNEKVNKQSA
+1881 
-1891 IINGKE
+1891 
-1897 TFGMNPNELIVV
+1897 
-1909 NKKGK
+1909 NKKGEIVVGEKLREEHSTPQNNIGTILLDAAIKGEMKNIKPLIESMLMQGGLTRVDDLKLDVDFKSKMPDFFWEEIAPKILSGEVK
-1914 LESLSDQLLI
+1914 LEKGIAAVIRMTESGVNMDNYKYIPANKSFSEYLFGSNGIPQNKQAELTRKYLS
-1924 GEKEFGKDVL
+1924 GEITLQESRKRGKGLANEYVKLEKGKAQAKIQNIEVTKEASMASKDLTQSEMLDEL
-1934 NPEIIAKQQEL
+1934 N
-1945 IGKWSTRQ
+1945 
-1953 KGFLK
+1953 
-1958 PEQLREKLA
+1958 
-1967 VELDMLNAKRDAT
+1967 KRDKAFR
-1980 LESMK
+1980 LA
-1985 VISEIKDPIFNMP
+1985 
-1998 EKMTNKMLVDKANTF
+1998 NKINKT
-2013 DKALMASRILD
+2013 
-2024 KKIKKARVFDFDDT
+2024 IKKARVFDFDDT

-2138 TGLGNSTGRAKADW
+2138 TGLGNSTGKAKAD
-2152 LVDKASEGYND
+2152 
-2163 FYFADDAPQNVK
+2163 
-2175 AVRDALEVLDVKSKT
+2175 
-2190 QQAYASKDLSRD
+2190 
-2202 FNNLIEEST
+2202 
-2211 GIGAEKV
+2211 
-2218 FSDVK
+2218 
-2223 AQVRGAKA
+2223 
-2231 KRQRFFIPPSAE
+2231 
-2243 DMLGLVYTTL
+2243 
-2253 GKGKKGEAHLKFYQE
+2253 
-2268 NLFDPYTRAM
+2268 
-2278 ENLSTDRV
+2278 
-2286 NLMADFKA
+2286 
-2294 LKKEL
+2294 
-2299 DVPKDLTKKTESGFT
+2299 
-2314 NEQAVRVHL
+2314 
-2323 WNKMGEKI
+2323 
-2331 PGLSKS
+2331 
-2337 DLKELNDIVEKNP
+2337 
-2350 KLQAFADQ
+2350 
-2358 ILSITKGDGYSVP
+2358 
-2371 KESWAVGTITTD
+2371 
-2383 LIDVLNTKKRG
+2383 
-2394 KYLET
+2394 
-2399 WKQNKDLIYSKE
+2399 
-2411 NLNKLEAAYGPKY
+2411 
-2424 RAALE
+2424 
-2429 NSLRRMES
+2429 
-2437 GSNRLGGGN
+2437 
-2446 RLSNQVLDYINNST
+2446 
-2460 GAIMFFNARSAVLQT
+2460 
-2475 ISAANFI
+2475 
-2482 NWGFNNPFR
+2482 
-2491 AGKAFA
+2491 
-2497 NQPQY
+2497 
-2502 WKDFVELMN
+2502 
-2511 SDYLKDRRNGLKLN
+2511 
-2525 INESEIANA
+2525 
-2534 AKTSGNKAKAALNY
+2534 
-2548 ILEKGYLPTK
+2548 
-2558 YADSFAI
+2558 
-2565 ASGGATFYRNRIN
+2565 
-2578 DLIKNEGKTEAE
+2578 
-2590 AKEIAMKEFRQVSEM
+2590 
-2605 SQQSSDPSK
+2605 
-2614 ISQQQSSDLGRVVLQ
+2614 
-2629 FANTPMQYA
+2629 
-2638 RIQKRA
+2638 
-2644 VQDIVNG
+2644 
-2651 RGDLKTN
+2651 
-2658 ISKIA
+2658 
-2663 YYGFLQNMLFNGL
+2663 
-2676 QQAVTSLGFGD
+2676 
-2687 EEMTDAEEKKLTRA
+2687 
-2701 VNGMLDSSL
+2701 
-2710 RGLGMAGVTA
+2710 
-2720 QVLKNLGIDIYDR
+2720 
-2733 SKRDRPEFTDS
+2733 
-2744 YKKLL
+2744 
-2749 EFSPA
+2749 
-2754 IKSKLGKF
+2754 
-2762 QSAAYP
+2762 
-2768 FDSKKR
+2768 
-2774 RAEVFEKGFSLDNPA
+2774 
-2789 YESMAKVITGTTNL
+2789 
-2803 PLDRLYSKINNLSA
+2803 
-2817 AMDED
+2817 
-2822 TETWQSIA
+2822 
-2830 MVLGWP
+2830 
-2836 EWQIKGKQNYVE
+2836 
-2848 APKTEEE
+2848 
-2855 KIKIK
+2855 
-2860 EERSKTRVKEA
+2860 
-2871 KGSTDYKTLKKLNKK
+2871 
-2886 EQIEM
+2886 
-2891 LIKLGYPKGKLR
+2891 
-2903 RSNFKEAEL
+2903 
-2912 IEEIIKRNK
+2912 
-2921 KKEQKNTGH
+2921 
-2930 HTQSSCNQKG
+2930 
-2940 EVVMTS
+2940 
-2946 PFYI
+2946 

>member
-7 QYSFDLFSKDG
+7 ESAYKLFVDTG
-18 YSGSI
+18 YNGTSDDFS
-23 EDYKSLI
+23 SLI
-30 STNDEALN
+30 NSNQEALN
-38 YSFNLFEK
+38 ASFNQFVET
-46 DGYSGDLNSFKDI
+46 GYNGSEEDFKNLVGVNKVEN
-59 TIGTD
+59 TTKVK
-64 EIKEPVIEGI
+64 EPEAAPIKEKII
-74 NTQEVEVEKE
+74 SEVET
-84 LFNWKPSLSAEEY
+84 FDWKPSLSAEEY
-97 EALPLMDKERANWEK
+97 EALPLMNKERANWEK

-123 EVVKSDVEA
+123 EVVKSDVTA
-132 DTKAFSSIEDIPEY
+132 DTDAFSSLEDIPKYE
-146 KGLSQDTTIDVDK
+146 GLTQSTSLAPDK
-159 DGLYNIFIE
+159 DGLYSVFIKDGTTTISTPSFPGE
-168 DENTVTKT
+168 PSFTSGDKT
-176 PIIGGSST
+176 ID
-184 MAGGFG
+184 
-190 SSVAQNKRKANKEDM
+190 KRKANKEDM
-205 EVLLPTMDA
+205 EVLLPVMDA

-222 LQDYGFSNK
+222 LPDYGFGNE
-231 NALGADTYTI
+231 NALGSDTYTI

-246 AIIKN
+246 AIIKD

-295 PESTEVSP
+295 PESTEVSS
-303 EFKEMFVLEADKGK
+303 EFKKMFVLEADKGK

-355 KDESSTKRNRQL
+355 KDESSTKRNHQL

-374 IELENDYKDLDKAIE
+374 IELENNYKDLDKAIE
-389 QNATSTKVI
+389 QNATSIKVI

-410 GKPRTYKKINEELNS
+410 GKPRTYKEINEELNS

-456 QNLINENPALSQRE
+456 QNLINENLALSQRE

-486 EADGRNSFVNLKFG
+486 EADGRNSFVNLKFTPE
-500 KAQLSGGNPM
+500 QLSGGNPM

-522 LKKNIDNSG
+522 LKKNIDDSG
-531 NIKISLYDLRAAGI
+531 NINISLYDLRAAGI

-555 ELANL
+555 ELGNL
-560 ISDKDLNAVKMY
+560 ISSKDLTAVKMY

-601 PNGFVNLLQTGAVA
+601 PDGFVNLLQTGAVA
-615 TLETLGMSKGEAEEF
+615 TLETLGMDKGEAEEF
-630 LTGTTGGT
+630 LTGTTEGT

-665 KIDLTEDQKENI
+665 KIELTENQKENI
-677 SMSMTEEV
+677 STSMTEEV

-716 KMSPMARFITGAVV
+716 KMSPMARFITGAAV
-730 EEAKMQTILD
+730 EEAKMQTILG

-763 KFAWLDPLFQKVI
+763 KFKWLDPLFQKVI
-776 KAGPVGAIS
+776 KAGPIGAIS

-806 AEFDEM
+806 DEFDEM

-839 RGDFMTTQRKYEL
+839 RSDFMTTQRKYEV

-870 VDGFSSELKVDKDGV
+870 VDGPSSELKLDKDGV

-936 NFEKDFDK
+936 NFEQDFDK

-971 SDPKTPMFKKNFDSA
+971 SDTKTPMFKKNFDSA
-986 GNTAQYNPK
+986 ENTAQYNPK

-1092 VYYSNPDLAST
+1092 VYYTNPDLAST
-1103 FMNQVRLEV
+1103 FMNEVRLEV

-1135 LGMIGEKTRMGG
+1135 LGRIGSETRMGG
-1147 SFEVKMQ
+1147 RFEVKMQ

-1168 LVKANREAESKKVAS
+1168 LVKANREAEAKKLAS

-1188 ETEVVEEKVVVSKSN
+1188 EVEGVEKEKVETMVN
-1203 KEIADR
+1203 KVANRAFTKFYKGIPVNVREKAGLDRKTYLESAKTELQEIAREFDPNKKDKDGNPIAFDR
-1209 NTEIEKKIIKAGD
+1209 FMANRGMQRMNSLA
-1222 TRVRDI
+1222 TRLGV
-1228 KDQELS
+1228 ES
-1234 AEIKKELSEN
+1234 AE
-1244 NIGKARQLANQA
+1244 
-1256 AKSAGAMALEP
+1256 
-1267 SKRVSAEE
+1267 
-1275 FRSGYEEQLA
+1275 
-1285 RLIETYKPVVDG
+1285 KPTS
-1297 KRIPFGAYMQKN
+1297 
-1309 LKRRYGQILQQAKR
+1309 
-1323 GKFEGQEKRLGQ
+1323 KRLGQ
-1335 ERAEGEKEFDIKSEE
+1335 ERAEGEKEFDIKSED
-1350 ATPEEAIIASEER
+1350 ATPEDALIASEESSSTGR
-1363 KAKVTPKSKVTRDFP
+1363 KGITVSKKLGSKADKVVAEIKRKIPVEKELQEKFLEDKTYKSLKDLAAKETQEMFGIKPKPGNLTKSDVKNAQIFINNNPDLFYGLLPKQHTTKRVNVGTSKEPKYVTRP
-1378 EIFTEDLKN
+1378 
-1387 EIDKGL
+1387 DKATGVQKVL
-1393 LEIFEGEIPGVETKE
+1393 LEAFY
-1408 FKSFITEASRGKL
+1408 
-1421 TNKVKKALGAG
+1421 NK
-1432 KNYEFSIKKM
+1432 
-1442 AEKMK
+1442 
-1447 ETLDPRFFVRLESQT
+1447 
-1462 KPENRIFTKP
+1462 
-1472 PRRLTKQAEI
+1472 
-1482 DAAMLNDKVY
+1482 
-1492 VENTAQGV
+1492 
-1500 NIYEFK
+1500 
-1506 DFTPKQLSDYILAPT
+1506 
-1521 ISPTTGAKS
+1521 
-1530 GLRGTRKTAFAEGLV
+1530 GTRKDNLTPWTKKPARDIKTSEFLKLFGITERGNPNLYVKNSNVSSRIKALVEQTGRIITNQTVREVLPEARLVGEG
-1545 DRLTRDATP
+1545 R
-1554 QNLKRIGKEPR
+1554 
-1565 EIAEISKKMQVD
+1565 SK
-1577 PSTVMASK
+1577 TMASK
-1585 NISKKLENIAEDKI
+1585 NLVVKEIKRIGLKDYSLEKLEKDLKLIASNKGT
-1599 KNFAKSAKEILESA
+1599 
-1613 NIKRL
+1613 KRP
-1618 KFITEEGKE
+1618 KE
-1627 VEETTR
+1627 VEDFLIDYKRREMLEASQETPTFKSESKLFKGTKFKNQDVTFEDIFNSETGKGVWGQTR
-1633 IMKNFIEDILPK
+1633 RNGKKIYEEYDLPRIEEQIEQAIRFAEVFPKAFLKGENLMQTFFMGTRSTAKQVRTLLDGNSKTPKYVKGTVDPKTGIGVEIGTVASLKNQRARLEKALGSGKTSKFFKGLIADYKPEGVQKGTLKKAMEKASTDAERIEILQKAINKGDNKIKSDLYYAIESAKQEWLYSSKDKNEFIQRARFIYQGASSNTNLILGSSRQFVPIEAVYFKPGEKFSFEKLKLEHLKSSLKQSMDAARAVVEGRFIEQGRDIMSDYKGIISEKK
-1645 YLPVR
+1645 YLDIID
-1650 KIMNSGALSN
+1650 KIGGTTNTSGLSRMTADLN
-1660 FGDRGVGNPLLGSL
+1660 NLKNYRTV
-1674 RKLFNIK
+1674 
-1681 GTRNESHNLS
+1681 ESGF
-1691 KEQINAVD
+1691 KE
-1699 QMATG
+1699 TLY
-1704 MGKFWDKIIKRNNPK
+1704 DKIIK
-1719 YFESKEFQKEI
+1719 ETAKEI
-1730 KDNYDGFDLMID
+1730 NEKSFELENSFIADQVARYIAEPTPSNEIILKSK
-1742 GLDRMIKAENY
+1742 IKNKANLRKLKFQNKSVVE
-1753 NPEVIQAIEAFFRN
+1753 EA
-1767 SSNSSTHPLRMASH
+1767 SMASKDL
-1781 ASGYEIYWKSSR
+1781 SQSEMLNELNKR
-1793 RPEREHVLP
+1793 DK
-1802 ANQLGEIAFRTILDP
+1802 AFRL
-1817 KADTK
+1817 A
-1822 ILKKLVKDN
+1822 N
-1831 YFQILIN
+1831 
-1838 KFNDGKI
+1838 
-1845 GAAGYKAK
+1845 
-1853 MPEGYW
+1853 ER
-1859 ESWQEAIK
+1859 SK
-1867 TGDINKAWSVWSRY
+1867 T
-1881 FNEKVNKQSA
+1881 
-1891 IINGKE
+1891 
-1897 TFGMNPNELIVV
+1897 
-1909 NKKGK
+1909 
-1914 LESLSDQLLI
+1914 
-1924 GEKEFGKDVL
+1924 
-1934 NPEIIAKQQEL
+1934 
-1945 IGKWSTRQ
+1945 
-1953 KGFLK
+1953 
-1958 PEQLREKLA
+1958 
-1967 VELDMLNAKRDAT
+1967 
-1980 LESMK
+1980 
-1985 VISEIKDPIFNMP
+1985 
-1998 EKMTNKMLVDKANTF
+1998 
-2013 DKALMASRILD
+2013 
-2024 KKIKKARVFDFDDT
+2024 IKKARVFDFDDT

-2053 RKVLTAEQFAEQ
+2053 RKVLTAEEFATK

-2190 QQAYASKDLSRD
+2190 QQAYASKDLSKD

-2211 GIGAEKV
+2211 GIGAEKI

-2299 DVPKDLTKKTESGFT
+2299 DVPKDLAKKTESGFT

-2331 PGLSKS
+2331 PGLSKT
-2337 DLKELNDIVEKNP
+2337 DLKELNDIVEGNP
-2350 KLQAFADQ
+2350 KLEAFADQ
-2358 ILSITKGDGYSVP
+2358 IISITKGDGYSMP
-2371 KESWAVGTITTD
+2371 KENWAVGTITTD
-2383 LIDVLNTKKRG
+2383 LIDILNTKKRG

-2399 WKQNKDLIYSKE
+2399 WKQNKDLIYSKD

-2424 RAALE
+2424 RAAVE

-2446 RLSNQVLDYINNST
+2446 QLSNKVLDYINNST
-2460 GAIMFFNARSAVLQT
+2460 GAIMFFNTRSAVLQT

-2502 WKDFVELMN
+2502 WKDFTELIN

-2534 AKTSGNKAKAALNY
+2534 AKTSGNKAKAGLNY
-2548 ILEKGYLPTK
+2548 ILEKGYAPTK
-2558 YADSFAI
+2558 FADSFAI

-2663 YYGFLQNMLFNGL
+2663 YYGFLQNMLFNAL
-2676 QQAVTSLGFGD
+2676 QQGVFALGFGD
-2687 EEMTDAEEKKLTRA
+2687 DEIDAKEEKKLVNA
-2701 VNGMLDSSL
+2701 ANGMLDSSL
-2710 RGLGMAGVTA
+2710 RGLGMAGVTV
-2720 QVLKNLGIDIYDR
+2720 QVLKNLGINIYDR
-2733 SKRDRPEFTDS
+2733 SKRDRPEYGDS

-2749 EFSPA
+2749 DFSPA

-2789 YESMAKVITGTTNL
+2789 YESMAKVVTGTTNL
-2803 PLDRLYSKINNLSA
+2803 PLDRLYSKVNNLSA
-2817 AMDED
+2817 AMDQE
-2822 TETWQSIA
+2822 TETWQSVA

-2848 APKTEEE
+2848 SPE
-2855 KIKIK
+2855 
-2860 EERSKTRVKEA
+2860 V
-2871 KGSTDYKTLKKLNKK
+2871 
-2886 EQIEM
+2886 
-2891 LIKLGYPKGKLR
+2891 
-2903 RSNFKEAEL
+2903 
-2912 IEEIIKRNK
+2912 K
-2921 KKEQKNTGH
+2921 KKKSLEDK
-2930 HTQSSCNQKG
+2930 
-2940 EVVMTS
+2940 
-2946 PFYI
+2946 FL